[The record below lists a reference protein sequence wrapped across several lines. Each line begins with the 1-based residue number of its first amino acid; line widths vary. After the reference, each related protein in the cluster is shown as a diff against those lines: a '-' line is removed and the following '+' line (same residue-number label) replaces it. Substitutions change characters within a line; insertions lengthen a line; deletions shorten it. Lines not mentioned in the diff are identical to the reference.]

1 MKGISIRSKRIVLLL
16 GLFLVSFALYFA
28 AESGSRQIEI
38 ALLGA
43 LAALML
49 AAVIVG

>member
-1 MKGISIRSKRIVLLL
+1 MKGISIRSRRIALLL

-28 AESGSRQIEI
+28 AESGSQQLEI

-43 LAALML
+43 LAVLML
-49 AAVIVG
+49 TAVIVG

>member
-1 MKGISIRSKRIVLLL
+1 MRGISIRSKRVALLL

-28 AESGSRQIEI
+28 AESGSQQIET

-49 AAVIVG
+49 AAIIAG

>member
-1 MKGISIRSKRIVLLL
+1 MRGISIRSKRIALLL

-28 AESGSRQIEI
+28 AESGAEQIEM

-49 AAVIVG
+49 VAVAIG

>member
-1 MKGISIRSKRIVLLL
+1 MKGVSIRSKRIAILL

-28 AESGSRQIEI
+28 AESGSQQVEV

-49 AAVIVG
+49 AAVVAG